1 MLSPLVLFRLLL
13 SVALVLNGIG
23 GAMAATRMHVE
34 QASTAEHVRT
44 PESAGMPCHEDQG
57 TSERKTGA
65 PHEQSPAPDCCTS
78 GVCACACAHVSQVP
92 LPALPS
98 TESVPGRDLT
108 VAHMSL
114 GLAAPAL
121 PHLIR
126 PPIG

>member
-23 GAMAATRMHVE
+23 GATAATRMHVE
-34 QASTAEHVRT
+34 QASTAEQVRM
-44 PESAGMPCHEDQG
+44 PASAGIPCHDEQG
-57 TSERKTGA
+57 AAEGDAGA
-65 PHEQSPAPDCCTS
+65 PHEESPAPDCCKS
-78 GVCACACAHVSQVP
+78 GLCACACAHVSQVP

-98 TESVPGRDLT
+98 TELVAGRDLA

-114 GLAAPAL
+114 GHATPAL

-126 PPIG
+126 PPIR

>member
-34 QASTAEHVRT
+34 QASTAEQVRM
-44 PESAGMPCHEDQG
+44 PASAGIPCHDEQG
-57 TSERKTGA
+57 AAEGDAGA
-65 PHEQSPAPDCCTS
+65 PHEESPAPDCCKS
-78 GVCACACAHVSQVP
+78 GLCACACAHVSQVP

-98 TESVPGRDLT
+98 TELVAGRDLA

-114 GLAAPAL
+114 GHATPAL

-126 PPIG
+126 PPIR